1 LVIGRS
7 DRWRER
13 RNKRDQSKDFVALC
27 DDVVNGVEESLLPII
42 DELKQTGPELAYY
55 STFDQWYKTSI
66 ENDMLVKALVNSV

>member
-1 LVIGRS
+1 M
-7 DRWRER
+7 
-13 RNKRDQSKDFVALC
+13 ALC